1 MPKIT
6 VSSRGQVVIPKE
18 IRERHGITK
27 GMQFEILD
35 LEDQIVLVPVP
46 EDPVAAL
53 RGMFKSDKTIKEM
66 RAWVK
71 EEDREREGTLKSFA
85 K

>member
-35 LEDQIVLVPVP
+35 LEDQIILVPIS

-53 RGMFKSDKTIKEM
+53 RGMFKSDKSVNEM

-71 EEDREREGTLKSFA
+71 EEDRGREETLTSFA